1 MPVAEGVRQLSL
13 KLRDVSLKTEAD
25 RMKILRPR
33 TIVIAAMF
41 VFLLGLT
48 LGSAAKNNNNKGNE
62 NVIEDLATFA
72 KVVEKVKSFY
82 VDDVDTHQLIQD
94 AIDAML
100 ADLDPHSQY
109 LSGLDYEDLKVNTEG
124 MFGGLGI
131 FISFKDNYP
140 TVISGI
146 EGTPADR
153 AGIQSGDQII
163 EIEGE
168 STAGWAV
175 EKTVRHLR
183 GQPGTAVRFKV
194 TRPGLGEPIEYSLVR
209 EKISVES
216 VTYSGM
222 FGNVGYVKLS
232 NFSKS
237 TEQELHTALSE
248 LEAQGM
254 KSFVLD
260 LRSNPGGLLQAATAV
275 SELFL
280 DKDKLIVYTKGRY
293 AQNNQKYYAGQ
304 TRKHTGYPIVVMVNG
319 ASASASEIVAGA
331 LQDWDA
337 ALVVGQTSFGKA
349 TVQTVFS
356 LSDSQA
362 VKLTTARYYTPSGR
376 SIHKDEK
383 TREHELET
391 AASGSYPGD
400 GRESA
405 SALKDQGTSAV
416 ANGSAV
422 EAGADT
428 TRPVFRT
435 SSGRLVYGGG
445 GITPDL
451 EFEPQTYGELERRL
465 ERDQLFFTFALNY
478 SMKNKVPQ
486 NFEVTDAILT
496 QFKAMLKERKFEYEE
511 KDFSGQ
517 SLEYV
522 KKAILREVI
531 AKNYGRKAMYRALL
545 EKDPELQKVLEIN
558 AKAPS
563 LDRMFSYVEKQ
574 KGEKKASLQ

>member
-1 MPVAEGVRQLSL
+1 
-13 KLRDVSLKTEAD
+13 
-25 RMKILRPR
+25 MKILRPR
-33 TIVIAAMF
+33 SIVIAASLVF
-41 VFLLGLT
+41 VLGLT
-48 LGSAAKNNNNKGNE
+48 LGATAKNKGNE

-82 VDDVDTHQLIQD
+82 VDEVDTHQLIQD

-100 ADLDPHSQY
+100 SDLDPHSQY

-153 AGIQSGDQII
+153 AGIQSGDQIV

-183 GQPGTAVRFKV
+183 GQPGSAVRFKV
-194 TRPGLGEPIEYSLVR
+194 TRPGFGDPIEYNLVR

-222 FGNVGYVKLS
+222 FGDVGYVKLS

-237 TEQELHTALSE
+237 TEQELHTALSD

-254 KSFVLD
+254 KTFVLD
-260 LRSNPGGLLQAATAV
+260 LRSNPGGLLQAATGV

-319 ASASASEIVAGA
+319 GSASASEIVAGA

-383 TREHELET
+383 TRERELET
-391 AASGSYPGD
+391 ADSGSYPGD
-400 GRESA
+400 GRETTADAVS
-405 SALKDQGTSAV
+405 KVQGTSAV
-416 ANGSAV
+416 GTVSAV

-451 EFEPQTYGELERRL
+451 EFEPQTYGELEKRL
-465 ERDQLFFTFALNY
+465 ERDALFFTFAVNY

-486 NFEVTDAILT
+486 NFEVTDAVLAS
-496 QFKAMLKERKFEYEE
+496 FKALLKERNFEYEE
-511 KDFSGQ
+511 KDFSGA
-517 SLEYV
+517 SLDYV
-522 KKAILREVI
+522 KKAILREVV
-531 AKNYGRKAMYRALL
+531 AKNYGRKAMYRVLL
-545 EKDPELQKVLEIN
+545 ERDPELQRVLEIN
-558 AKAPS
+558 AKAPT

-574 KGEKKASLQ
+574 KGVKKASLQ

>member
-1 MPVAEGVRQLSL
+1 
-13 KLRDVSLKTEAD
+13 
-25 RMKILRPR
+25 MKISRPR
-33 TIVIAAMF
+33 TIVIATAL
-41 VFLLGLT
+41 VVLLGLT
-48 LGSAAKNNNNKGNE
+48 LGSAAKNKGNE

-183 GQPGTAVRFKV
+183 GQPGTAVRFQV
-194 TRPGLGEPIEYSLVR
+194 TRPGLGDPIEYNLVR
-209 EKISVES
+209 EKINVES

-237 TEQELHTALSE
+237 TEQELNTALTD
-248 LEAQGM
+248 LETQGM
-254 KSFVLD
+254 KTLVLD
-260 LRSNPGGLLQAATAV
+260 LRTNPGGLLQSATGV

-280 DKDKLIVYTKGRY
+280 EKDKLIVYTKGRY

-304 TRKHTGYPIVVMVNG
+304 THKHTGYPIVVMVNG

-383 TREHELET
+383 ARERELET
-391 AASGSYPGD
+391 ADSGSYPGD
-400 GRESA
+400 GGESTGVPRDHA
-405 SALKDQGTSAV
+405 DATSAV
-416 ANGSAV
+416 GKNAAV
-422 EAGADT
+422 EAAADT
-428 TRPVFRT
+428 SKPVFRT

-478 SMKNKVPQ
+478 SMKNKVTE
-486 NFEVTDAILT
+486 NFEVTDAVLS
-496 QFKAMLKERKFEYEE
+496 QFKALLKERNFEYDE

-517 SLEYV
+517 SLDYV

-558 AKAPS
+558 TKAPT

-574 KGEKKASLQ
+574 KGVKKASLQ

>member
-1 MPVAEGVRQLSL
+1 
-13 KLRDVSLKTEAD
+13 
-25 RMKILRPR
+25 MKIPRPR
-33 TIVIAAMF
+33 TIVFAAAL
-41 VFLLGLT
+41 VFLMGLT
-48 LGSAAKNNNNKGNE
+48 LGSAAKNDKGNE
-62 NVIEDLATFA
+62 NVLEDLRTFA
-72 KVVEKVKSFY
+72 QVVEKVKSYY
-82 VDDVDTHQLIQD
+82 VDDVDTHKLIQD

-109 LSGLDYEDLKVNTEG
+109 LSGLDYEDLRVNTEG

-153 AGIQSGDQII
+153 AGIESGDQII

-183 GQPGTAVRFKV
+183 GHPGTPVRFRV
-194 TRPGLGEPIEYSLVR
+194 TRPGLGDPIEYNLVR

-237 TEQELHTALSE
+237 TEQELHAALGE
-248 LEAQGM
+248 LEGQGM
-254 KSFVLD
+254 KSLVLD

-304 TRKHTGYPIVVMVNG
+304 TRKHIGYPIVVMVNG

-383 TREHELET
+383 ADAHGFDT
-391 AASGSYPGD
+391 AESSSYPGD
-400 GRESA
+400 GRESVGTA
-405 SALKDQGTSAV
+405 DATTSAV
-416 ANGSAV
+416 GKGSAV

-428 TRPVFRT
+428 SRPVFRT

-451 EFEPQTYGELERRL
+451 EFEPLTYGEIERRL

-478 SMKNKVPQ
+478 SMKNKVPE
-486 NFEVTDAILT
+486 NFQVTDAVLSE
-496 QFKAMLKERKFEYEE
+496 FKTLLKERNFEYEE
-511 KDFSGQ
+511 KEFSGA
-517 SLEYV
+517 SLDYV

-545 EKDPELQKVLEIN
+545 EQDPELQKVLEIN
-558 AKAPS
+558 TKAPS
-563 LDRMFSYVEKQ
+563 LDKMFSFVEKQ
-574 KGEKKASLQ
+574 KGVKKASLQ

>member
-1 MPVAEGVRQLSL
+1 
-13 KLRDVSLKTEAD
+13 
-25 RMKILRPR
+25 MKILRPR
-33 TIVIAAMF
+33 TIVIAAVS

-48 LGSAAKNNNNKGNE
+48 LGSAAKNKGD

-72 KVVEKVKSFY
+72 KVVEKVKSYY

-168 STAGWAV
+168 STAGWVV

-194 TRPGLGEPIEYSLVR
+194 TRPGLGDPIEYSLIR
-209 EKISVES
+209 EKINVES

-222 FGNVGYVKLS
+222 FGDVGYVKLS

-237 TEQELHTALSE
+237 TEQELHAALTD
-248 LEAQGM
+248 LEGQGM

-260 LRSNPGGLLQAATAV
+260 LRSNPGGLLQAATGV

-383 TREHELET
+383 AAERGLET
-391 AASGSYPGD
+391 ADAGSYPGD
-400 GRESA
+400 GRESVDMSKA
-405 SALKDQGTSAV
+405 DETTKSGGTSAV
-416 ANGSAV
+416 GKHAAV

-428 TRPVFRT
+428 SKPVFRT

-486 NFEVTDAILT
+486 NFEVTDAVLA
-496 QFKAMLKERKFEYEE
+496 QFKALLKERNFEYEE

-517 SLEYV
+517 SLDYV

-531 AKNYGRKAMYRALL
+531 SKNYGRKAMYRALL
-545 EKDPELQKVLEIN
+545 EKDPELQRVLELN
-558 AKAPS
+558 AKAPT

-574 KGEKKASLQ
+574 KGVKKASLQ